1 MPQLSRNTME
11 EVLTANRFLTLPRL
25 SSQRK
30 FEEICPEERK
40 AIRKRFLFN
49 FDVYVDL
56 SPV

>member
-1 MPQLSRNTME
+1 ME